1 MARRQDKSLRALC
14 QLDTGIT
21 RDERRNPGPARRSR
35 EHVSVLVDH
44 IHTSR
49 VLVFTVA
56 VAVPRPN
63 EVRRSARLQME
74 WVAGNV
80 LRRGLFRVDD
90 RAADAGIFLGDE
102 LDGNLAEVRITVVG
116 VAVGISQFHRLHNGV
131 NIVGGVVAHRLEVK
145 SLQEVE
151 VLEKNRRLAP
161 EAHLV
166 NLDASISSL
175 ERFFNPRVV
184 GCEVS
189 FAQQATRLLAEI
201 ADPLCNGPAVKV
213 VPDGFQGGN
222 TSLSGVLPLDLRQTL
237 EGPRKI

>member
-1 MARRQDKSLRALC
+1 
-14 QLDTGIT
+14 
-21 RDERRNPGPARRSR
+21 
-35 EHVSVLVDH
+35 
-44 IHTSR
+44 
-49 VLVFTVA
+49 
-56 VAVPRPN
+56 
-63 EVRRSARLQME
+63 LQME

-80 LRRGLFRVDD
+80 LRRGLLRIDE
-90 RAADAGIFLGDE
+90 RTPDAGIFLGDE

-116 VAVGISQFHRLHNGV
+116 VAVGISQFHRLHNGM

-161 EAHLV
+161 EADLV

-175 ERFFNPRVV
+175 ERLFNPRVV

-213 VPDGFQGGN
+213 VPDGFQGGH

-237 EGPRKI
+237 EGPRKIGLNEEFTGLRRMSPRLINSHCGGPLLPHRLSASHSPRQTVIKRTPLGEFNGRLDDLLRL